1 MGPTECHHVYCRD
14 GAVFRHIIDVR
25 AQPPRIM
32 DEGAEKNLDGTI
44 NKIVW
49 GVIYFIGFLLA
60 GVSILDILE
69 AFV

>member
-1 MGPTECHHVYCRD
+1 MGPVEGHHAYCGD
-14 GAVFRHIIDVR
+14 GALFRHIIDVR

-49 GVIYFIGFLLA
+49 GVSYFIGFLFA
-60 GVSILDILE
+60 AMTILDILE
-69 AFV
+69 VFF

>member
-1 MGPTECHHVYCRD
+1 MGPTEGHHVYCRD

-60 GVSILDILE
+60 GVTILDILE

>member
-1 MGPTECHHVYCRD
+1 MGPTEGHHVYCRD

-49 GVIYFIGFLLA
+49 GVIYFIGFLPA